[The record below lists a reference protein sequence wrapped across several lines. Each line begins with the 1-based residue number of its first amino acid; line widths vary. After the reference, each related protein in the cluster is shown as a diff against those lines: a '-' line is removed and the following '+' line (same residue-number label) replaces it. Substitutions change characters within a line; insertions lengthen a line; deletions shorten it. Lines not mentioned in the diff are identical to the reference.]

1 MSESNHEKDS
11 SSVKSAETSTDAIIP
26 EGKPKSGRVWKKKQ
40 TYRSSTQHRQGV
52 LSHLCK
58 SYEERKRIRDR
69 EKEVKAYERELRE
82 QTNKK
87 KEAERLR
94 REQLVFRR
102 LENENKAAV
111 YQEVNTFR
119 LCYILTKAVAYFSYK
134 ILFTD

>member
-1 MSESNHEKDS
+1 MSAADS
-11 SSVKSAETSTDAIIP
+11 KPEVEEATSKAEIVIP

-40 TYRSSTQHRQGV
+40 SYRSSSQHRQGV

-58 SYEERKRIRDR
+58 SYEERKLKSDR
-69 EKEVKAYERELRE
+69 EKEMKAYERELRQ
-82 QTNKK
+82 QTNNK

-111 YQEVNTFR
+111 YQEVNQMHR
-119 LCYILTKAVAYFSYK
+119 IRMVNEV
-134 ILFTD
+134 

>member
-1 MSESNHEKDS
+1 MSDS
-11 SSVKSAETSTDAIIP
+11 SEQRDDASTEHKKTDLVIP
-26 EGKPKSGRVWKKKQ
+26 EGKPKSGRVWKVKQ

-58 SYEERKRIRDR
+58 SYEERKRIKDR
-69 EKEVKAYERELRE
+69 EKEIKAYERELRG

-94 REQLVFRR
+94 REQLVFKR

-111 YQEVNTFR
+111 YQEVSRSLLFER
-119 LCYILTKAVAYFSYK
+119 PVADSSVN
-134 ILFTD
+134 

>member
-1 MSESNHEKDS
+1 MSTSDSKPESG
-11 SSVKSAETSTDAIIP
+11 ETSSKPEIVIP

-40 TYRSSTQHRQGV
+40 TYRSSSQHRQGV

-58 SYEERKRIRDR
+58 SYDERRVIRDR
-69 EKEVKAYERELRE
+69 EKEMKAYERELRQ
-82 QTNKK
+82 QTNNK

-111 YQEVNTFR
+111 YQEVDQT
-119 LCYILTKAVAYFSYK
+119 ILR
-134 ILFTD
+134 